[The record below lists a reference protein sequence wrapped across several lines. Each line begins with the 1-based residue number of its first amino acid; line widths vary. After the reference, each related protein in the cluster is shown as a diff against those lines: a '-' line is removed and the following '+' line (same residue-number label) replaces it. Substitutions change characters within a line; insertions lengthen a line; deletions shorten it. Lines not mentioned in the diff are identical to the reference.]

1 MVTSV
6 SAVARKGG
14 ESLSIKK
21 TQVGLVSQASRA
33 WEAAFGLGG
42 QGVKAT

>member
-1 MVTSV
+1 MVTLG
-6 SAVARKGG
+6 SAVSSKVG